1 MTYQLTHNWTY
12 YADTVNPRTSNTG
25 LTTRPEFVNE
35 ISSTPPP
42 SPFFCTHTDVYTY
55 SMYIVPLTYSNL
67 MMAS

>member
-35 ISSTPPP
+35 ILSTPPP
-42 SPFFCTHTDVYTY
+42 FSALTLM
-55 SMYIVPLTYSNL
+55 SILIVGI
-67 MMAS
+67 